1 MRVLQVRR
9 ENDIQKLMQDIH
21 VDAYGIKIMVPK
33 ALNYLVRI
41 NSISHIAANILKQE
55 MLSLGS
61 EAAIARDAITGK
73 AKKTNCLMMANLS
86 QLTDLVSKLR
96 YQPFGLAELAN
107 ELSLNL
113 SNYRKENFTLNLPR
127 HRLKLESYNPLI
139 MGIVN
144 VTPDSFSGDG
154 LLHKTGAESAIEHIQ
169 QIANDGAAIV
179 DIGGE
184 STRPGAEAVS
194 VNEELS
200 RVIPLI
206 KASVKK
212 IKVPISVDTYKPEVA
227 KQALDSGASIIND
240 ITGLR
245 NPKMRKI
252 VAHYKAGVIIM
263 HMRGTPKTMQK
274 NPKYNSLIDQILQ
287 ELSKSIDTAVK
298 DGIGN
303 DKIIVDPGIGFG
315 KTTEHNLEIIK
326 SLKEFRILGKPILIG
341 TSRKSFIGK
350 VLNTGYDRQRLLGTA
365 ASCIIAA
372 QNSANIIRVHDVKQI
387 KEALTIVKA
396 INK

>member
-9 ENDIQKLMQDIH
+9 ENDIQKLMQGIR
-21 VDAYGIKIMVPK
+21 VDAYGIKIMLPK

-41 NSISHIAANILKQE
+41 DSISHIAANILKQE

-73 AKKTNCLMMANLS
+73 TKKTDCLMMANLS
-86 QLTDLVSKLR
+86 QLTDLVSKLKH
-96 YQPFGLAELAN
+96 QPFGLAELAN

-127 HRLKLESYNPLI
+127 HRLKLESCNPLI

-144 VTPDSFSGDG
+144 ITPDSFSGDG
-154 LLHKTGAESAIEHIQ
+154 LYKAGVESAIEYIQ

-227 KQALDSGASIIND
+227 KQALDNGASIIND
-240 ITGLR
+240 VTGLR
-245 NPKMRKI
+245 NSKMRKI
-252 VAHYKAGVIIM
+252 VSNYKAGAIIM
-263 HMRGTPKTMQK
+263 HMRGVPKTMQE
-274 NPKYNSLIDQILQ
+274 NPKYNSLIDEILK
-287 ELSKSIDTAVK
+287 ELSESIDMAVK
-298 DGIGN
+298 DGIGD

-315 KTTEHNLEIIK
+315 KTTAHNLEIIK
-326 SLKEFRILGKPILIG
+326 SLKEFRVLGKPILIG

-350 VLNTGYDRQRLLGTA
+350 LLNTGHDRQRLLGTA
-365 ASCIIAA
+365 ASCIMAA
-372 QNSANIIRVHDVKQI
+372 QNGANIIRVHDVRQI
-387 KEALTIVKA
+387 KETLTIVKA